1 MGRHPGMSTFCLT
14 QGSRTGEAYIQANLS
29 GSTLFLYLA
38 HLLDTRQRRR
48 NELSSVYQ
56 PLSDASTYRDARGRE
71 HAFGDSQPPRENA
84 PHRIRAGSNAWDEGS
99 EADEERRAGTF
110 QIGDDEEDRR
120 RSDNLV

>member
-1 MGRHPGMSTFCLT
+1 VSTFRSYDPRPST
-14 QGSRTGEAYIQANLS
+14 KADIQANLS